1 MTRSRILPSFAALAC
16 AAFLLVACEPGDPA
30 ERVAELRAGY
40 VVEVNPSGFVAKP
53 NYPEPEILDE
63 EMIDGDEG
71 DEGAATDA
79 ETADETMDEAGDEM
93 AAEEMKPESY
103 DIVLDLLI
111 KNGNRDKL
119 PELTVDLIHL
129 DATQTEKGRLLVAF
143 DVADILPG
151 ASSQFSHEL
160 KGIPYEEGDMF
171 TAEVRTPVPP
181 AERDQYP
188 EFGG

>member
-1 MTRSRILPSFAALAC
+1 MIRSRFIPSLAALAC
-16 AAFLLVACEPGDPA
+16 AVALLVACAPDDPV
-30 ERVAELRAGY
+30 ERVADLRAGY
-40 VVEVNPSGFVAKP
+40 VVEVNPSGLVANP
-53 NYPEPEILDE
+53 NYPEPEIVDE
-63 EMIDGDEG
+63 EMMEG
-71 DEGAATDA
+71 DESEDA
-79 ETADETMDEAGDEM
+79 DAQTPDETIDEAGDEM
-93 AAEEMKPESY
+93 IAEEMEPESY

-111 KNGNRDKL
+111 KNDNRETL
-119 PELTVDLIHL
+119 PELTVDIIHL

-171 TAEVRTPVPP
+171 TAEVCTPVPP
-181 AERDQYP
+181 EERGEYP